1 MLLNF
6 GKAKSIKTA
15 AQAFTFAVLIALCF
29 ATSFAR
35 DDVKFSGILQA
46 KKPAIIDFEVRAVI
60 YSGDEDEY
68 AEPVTHAKFYLLD
81 RDAIEVLK
89 ELKLQPVFEG
99 ADDDNIKNGKSTIKA
114 ENLNNYLDNEE
125 AFLEAA
131 VRVIV
136 SENNDKFDDIS
147 ILSSLGFNDFSNT
160 NKTESDAENALLYI
174 LIQDRLKNYTKAE
187 FSLNS
192 EGTGKA
198 ERIKS
203 GNYFLFGYGWCDGE
217 IVVWNL
223 PVVIE
228 FSNLVL
234 EIDQHNSGALF
245 TY

>member
-35 DDVKFSGILQA
+35 NDVKFSGILQA

-68 AEPVTHAKFYLLD
+68 AEPITHAKFYLLD
-81 RDAIEVLK
+81 RDVIEVFK
-89 ELKLQPVFEG
+89 ELKLQPIIEG
-99 ADDDNIKNGKSTIKA
+99 ANDNVKNEKNKAKS
-114 ENLNNYLDNEE
+114 ENLSNYLDNEE
-125 AFLEAA
+125 VFLEAA

-147 ILSSLGFNDFSNT
+147 IFSSLGFNDFL
-160 NKTESDAENALLYI
+160 NKNETESSAENALLYM
-174 LIQDRLKNYTKAE
+174 LIQDRLKNYAKAE

-192 EGTGKA
+192 EGVGKA
-198 ERIKS
+198 KRIKS
-203 GNYFLFGYGWCDGE
+203 GKYFLFGYGWCDGE

-245 TY
+245 AY